1 MSNWKRSLLLNGM
14 PELSLE
20 AFKHNGSGKIT
31 LEGGDP
37 PPAPPTVQT
46 SYTNMLQPELMPYGQ
61 DIARKAQTLATA
73 NYTPYQGQRLADFNP
88 NQQQV
93 FGETMGM
100 QTPGQ
105 YGQATGMAG
114 ASGIGGLMAGQNF
127 ANQATDPNATAQY
140 MSPYM
145 QNVVDYQKSQALRD
159 YQMADPMR
167 AAQASKSGA
176 FGGTRHA
183 LVQSEAQRGLNSQ
196 LQGIT
201 AQGAQNAF
209 QNAQAQ
215 QQFGANLGLQG
226 MQLAGQNAQTLGQL
240 GTQQQASDLARL
252 QAQAGVGATQQQGDQ
267 AQLTQNYQDFLKQQE
282 YPYSQLAFYNSMIR
296 GLSPTMPTTTST
308 YAPAPSG
315 AAQLAGLGL
324 GAYSVGKLSGAI

>member
-1 MSNWKRSLLLNGM
+1 MSNWKRSLLLNGI

-20 AFKHNGSGKIT
+20 AFKHIGSGKIT

-37 PPAPPTVQT
+37 PPPPPTVQT

-61 DIARKAQTLATA
+61 DIARKAQTLAGA
-73 NYTPYQGQRLADFNP
+73 NYTPYQGQRIADFNP
-88 NQQQV
+88 EQQQV

-105 YGQATGMAG
+105 FGQASQMAG
-114 ASGIGGLMAGQNF
+114 MSGIGGLMAGQNF

-159 YQMADPMR
+159 YQIGDQMR
-167 AAQASKSGA
+167 AAQTSKAGA
-176 FGGTRHA
+176 FGGTRQA
-183 LVQSEAQRGLNSQ
+183 LVQSEAQRGLNSN
-196 LQGIT
+196 LQGIA
-201 AQGAQNAF
+201 AQGAQSAF

-215 QQFGANLGLQG
+215 QQFGAKLGLEG
-226 MQLAGQNAQTLGQL
+226 MQLAGQNAQTLGTVGSQL
-240 GTQQQASDLARL
+240 QAADMARL
-252 QAQAGVGATQQQGDQ
+252 QAQGQVGATKQ
-267 AQLTQNYQDFLKQQE
+267 AATQAGMTQSYQDFLKQQE

-296 GLSPTMPTTTST
+296 GLAPTMPTTTST

-324 GAYSVGKLSGAI
+324 GAYSVGKLSGVV

>member
-1 MSNWKRSLLLNGM
+1 MSNWKRSLLLNGI

-37 PPAPPTVQT
+37 PPAPPTIQT
-46 SYTNMLQPELMPYGQ
+46 SYSASLQPELMPYGQ
-61 DIARKAQTLATA
+61 DIARKAQTLAGA
-73 NYTPYQGQRLADFNP
+73 NYTPYQGQRIADFNP
-88 NQQQV
+88 EQQQV
-93 FGETMGM
+93 FSETMGM

-105 YGQATGMAG
+105 FGQASQMAG

-159 YQMADPMR
+159 YQIGDQMR
-167 AAQASKSGA
+167 AAQTSKAGA
-176 FGGTRHA
+176 FGGSRQA

-196 LQGIT
+196 LQGIS

-226 MQLAGQNAQTLGQL
+226 MQLAGQNAQTLGTL
-240 GTQQQASDLARL
+240 GTQLQAADMARL
-252 QAQAGVGATQQQGDQ
+252 QAQGQVGATKQ
-267 AQLTQNYQDFLKQQE
+267 AATQAGMTQSYQDFLKQQE

-324 GAYSVGKLSGAI
+324 GAYSVGKLMGP